1 MAIDERLLRD
11 LLEQQ
16 HPDLAGLELK
26 SVDGGW
32 TNQMWRLGPDLAVRI
47 PRTESAPEL
56 LAREHRRLPGL
67 ASRLPLPIPVPTRL
81 GRPSERFPHTW
92 LVTTWVHGTPADI
105 APITDPDSATVLA
118 EFLTSLHTE
127 GPDDTPANDGRGAPL
142 HTMDE
147 HFEQT
152 LERLP
157 DVDAARARAVW
168 RSALEAPRQDLP
180 DVWLHGDLHPANVVV
195 EDGALVGVIDFGELF
210 VGDPAV
216 DLAAAWILLPDG
228 AAESFFN
235 AYKAA
240 DESTVLRAR
249 GLALIKALVLLE
261 IGIAGER
268 GWAGGKP
275 TWKPAAEGALAR
287 ILR

>member
-1 MAIDERLLRD
+1 MAIDERGLRD

-26 SVDGGW
+26 VVDGGW

-47 PRTESAPEL
+47 PRTEDAPEL
-56 LAREHRRLPGL
+56 LEREHRRLPDL

-92 LVTTWVHGTPADI
+92 LVTTWVHGTPADL

-118 EFLTSLHTE
+118 EFLTALHSE
-127 GPDDTPANDGRGAPL
+127 GPADAPANDGRGAPL
-142 HTMDE
+142 DTMDE
-147 HFEQT
+147 HFEHA

-157 DVDAARARAVW
+157 EVDADRARAVW
-168 RSALEAPRQDLP
+168 RAALEAPRQDGP

-195 EDGALVGVIDFGELF
+195 EDGGLVGVIDFGELF
-210 VGDPAV
+210 VGDPSV

-240 DESTVLRAR
+240 AESTVLRAR

-268 GWAGGKP
+268 GQAGGKP
-275 TWKPAAEGALAR
+275 TWKPAAEAALSR